1 MIRLT
6 ENYRSTGKI
15 VESAMAVISH
25 NSGEERTLH
34 AALGNGKP
42 VRVIEASSEMA
53 EAVFVAKEINRQ
65 IGGIDMLDTEKS
77 FERESERRQRS
88 FGDIGVLYR
97 THRQAKLLENSLRKE
112 GIPYVITGREDFLL
126 EPEVRGTVCFF
137 RSIAKPEDSLARILA
152 LRLLWKLPENVLTS
166 EIYETMKAKYQ
177 PLLKRSKPGKLLQKW
192 QEDMNLKGNK
202 AMDN

>member
-1 MIRLT
+1 MIGDPDQSIYGFRGSDSACSATLQKEYTRAQVIRLT

-137 RSIAKPEDSLARILA
+137 RSIAKTGGFPCKNLSPETFMEAS
-152 LRLLWKLPENVLTS
+152 
-166 EIYETMKAKYQ
+166 
-177 PLLKRSKPGKLLQKW
+177 
-192 QEDMNLKGNK
+192 
-202 AMDN
+202 